1 MPIYRGTKNQTL
13 FLGPG
18 KADGTSNVR
27 VYLGDKLVYAPFRP
41 PEGDLLLAGPRV
53 YLKAGAEVYLDYK
66 NQPLLRQDTLSNRNI
81 GTGAFDVSFMFT
93 PDKTA
98 SYRELLHVPGLV
110 KFWYSWQSGYG
121 LVIEVP
127 GLGARAISTED
138 ITAKSVQV
146 RFWKATAD
154 DNIVLQ
160 VGDTSYTLAKSWV
173 PWTQPDGATAYGNYT
188 DKITFDDG
196 TILKAKSGQYNQFV
210 RLVSMPYG
218 ADIAQYYPQR
228 YHVDPKQQWW
238 FQFEFPQMLRVLKCK
253 YATSFNAGYTTEA
266 EAIAAGPIIKGDY
279 GISIYKDE
287 TLQRKY
293 DGPFKLDSETKAW
306 KNGDYWNPYNT
317 IERVF
322 TTPIKTDTL
331 CMVFDT
337 EAAQFLN
344 YSWMYFGQISI
355 EAEKYVSPSYRA
367 GQLQLYS
374 TKELSNLILA

>member
-1 MPIYRGTKNQTL
+1 MVTKFWCKQLLMIKPDPSPYLMASSSVRLLASTGVPIYYTL
-13 FLGPG
+13 EYPKMLI
-18 KADGTSNVR
+18 S
-27 VYLGDKLVYAPFRP
+27 
-41 PEGDLLLAGPRV
+41 
-53 YLKAGAEVYLDYK
+53 
-66 NQPLLRQDTLSNRNI
+66 DTLSNRNV

-98 SYRELLHVPGLV
+98 SYRELLNVPGLV

-138 ITAKSVQV
+138 ITANSVQV

-160 VGDTSYTLAKSWV
+160 VGDTSYTLAKSWA

-196 TILKAKSGQYNQFV
+196 TILKAKSGQYNQYIRF
-210 RLVSMPYG
+210 VSMPYG
-218 ADIAQYYPQR
+218 ADIAKYYPR
-228 YHVDPKQQWW
+228 PYYVDPKQQWW
-238 FQFEFPQMLRVLKCK
+238 FQFEFPQTLRVLKCK
-253 YATSFNAGYTTEA
+253 YATSYNAGYTTEA

-287 TLQRKY
+287 TLQRIY

-337 EAAQFLN
+337 ETAQFLS

>member
-1 MPIYRGTKNQTL
+1 MPIYRGTKKQTL

-66 NQPLLRQDTLSNRNI
+66 NQPLLRQDTLSNRNV

-98 SYRELLHVPGLV
+98 SYRELLYVPGLV

-173 PWTQPDGATAYGNYT
+173 PWTQPDGVT
-188 DKITFDDG
+188 
-196 TILKAKSGQYNQFV
+196 
-210 RLVSMPYG
+210 
-218 ADIAQYYPQR
+218 
-228 YHVDPKQQWW
+228 
-238 FQFEFPQMLRVLKCK
+238 
-253 YATSFNAGYTTEA
+253 
-266 EAIAAGPIIKGDY
+266 
-279 GISIYKDE
+279 
-287 TLQRKY
+287 
-293 DGPFKLDSETKAW
+293 
-306 KNGDYWNPYNT
+306 
-317 IERVF
+317 
-322 TTPIKTDTL
+322 
-331 CMVFDT
+331 
-337 EAAQFLN
+337 
-344 YSWMYFGQISI
+344 
-355 EAEKYVSPSYRA
+355 AEKYVSPSYRA

>member
-66 NQPLLRQDTLSNRNI
+66 NQPLLRQDTLSNRNV
-81 GTGAFDVSFMFT
+81 GTGAFDVSFTFT

-138 ITAKSVQV
+138 ITAKSVPV

-173 PWTQPDGATAYGNYT
+173 PWEHAQITAYNTVG
-188 DKITFDDG
+188 KITSYNSNAGAQDTGSLTNTQYPGFGAYYFQNKQAMIEANLSPSPWSYYWQPLVTSNDTDETFIKWELPSICRIKGFSVYYNPPSSGSAEMSLYTSQDKMRQIGLTHNTKDG
-196 TILKAKSGQYNQFV
+196 EQSDIPISNSTYPYLKQNIQELSAPINTNE
-210 RLVSMPYG
+210 L
-218 ADIAQYYPQR
+218 YY
-228 YHVDPKQQWW
+228 
-238 FQFEFPQMLRVLKCK
+238 VLKGTSSNWYTIYGLWIIPVLEK
-253 YATSFNAGYTTEA
+253 YNAPSFN
-266 EAIAAGPIIKGDY
+266 I
-279 GISIYKDE
+279 
-287 TLQRKY
+287 
-293 DGPFKLDSETKAW
+293 
-306 KNGDYWNPYNT
+306 
-317 IERVF
+317 
-322 TTPIKTDTL
+322 
-331 CMVFDT
+331 
-337 EAAQFLN
+337 
-344 YSWMYFGQISI
+344 
-355 EAEKYVSPSYRA
+355 